1 MSLCNRN
8 FKVLFRPK
16 ASPIQYTAK
25 HSLEKLHSPNPE
37 FPIMLEKRK
46 ARILDPLS
54 NCCLSRGRQASPCES
69 KCHHISFV
77 TDPLGASD
85 CDPGPLQPAGRGT
98 QMQSSGPSYF
108 RSQSRNAALANP
120 QSCTSS
126 KSFDGKQSRPW
137 RSKVDSLGGSKP
149 PTPPRLGRI
158 RRRRFPGVPAP
169 SSPAESRGEAGR
181 GTK

>member
-1 MSLCNRN
+1 
-8 FKVLFRPK
+8 
-16 ASPIQYTAK
+16 
-25 HSLEKLHSPNPE
+25 
-37 FPIMLEKRK
+37 MLERGK
-46 ARILDPLS
+46 APILDPLS
-54 NCCLSRGRQASPCES
+54 NCRLSRGRQASPCES

-108 RSQSRNAALANP
+108 RSQNRNAALASP

-126 KSFDGKQSRPW
+126 KSFEGKQSRPR
-137 RSKVDSLGGSKP
+137 RSGVARPGGSKP

-158 RRRRFPGVPAP
+158 RRRRRFPGASAP
-169 SSPAESRGEAGR
+169 SSLAEGRGEAAR